1 MFAEFLRRLFG
12 RKSSDDDE
20 PPAQA
25 ARSKESSAQPALA
38 RPIPPRPPPAPSRP
52 AQATTR
58 PSAPARPT
66 QPRPTQAA
74 SPAAATAARPDV
86 LPAILRAQPTGAPAP
101 AAEPNPSEKI
111 EPAPAVAPA
120 TLKPQQ
126 HRLALRDER
135 LAAKTA
141 SQTHTVTSRR
151 RHKRHFTAGEAE
163 RLFSATLRTR
173 NRNLRDLITDEPQ
186 LARYALP
193 VWDSEADVAKA
204 LGVEPKTLRHF
215 SAHSV
220 KDRVEHYVTFA
231 IPKRTGGERLIMA
244 PKTRLKALQRRLNAV
259 LIDKLPTSEYAHG
272 FRTGRSVRSNA
283 APHVGKRV
291 VLRLDIK
298 DFFPSI
304 HVGRVRGLL
313 IALGYGYPV
322 ATTLA
327 VLMTEAP
334 RQPVMVGD
342 IRIYAPVG
350 PRACPQGAPTSPGLS
365 NALLVKMDRR
375 LAGLARRY
383 GFAYTRYAD
392 DLTFSG
398 DDFAAAHALRLLAAR
413 VVEEEGFVINP
424 EKTRLMHS
432 GGCQT
437 VTGVVVNDVLGLS
450 RQVRRRLRA
459 AIHQFGKM
467 HAAGNADPALLRRLD
482 GKVAYVSMLNAEQA
496 QRLVSR

>member
-1 MFAEFLRRLFG
+1 M
-12 RKSSDDDE
+12 
-20 PPAQA
+20 
-25 ARSKESSAQPALA
+25 
-38 RPIPPRPPPAPSRP
+38 
-52 AQATTR
+52 
-58 PSAPARPT
+58 
-66 QPRPTQAA
+66 
-74 SPAAATAARPDV
+74 

>member
-1 MFAEFLRRLFG
+1 MFIEFLRRLFG
-12 RKSSDDDE
+12 QKPIAADE
-20 PPAQA
+20 PQPQA
-25 ARSKESSAQPALA
+25 AAPKAPSAQPAPTKA
-38 RPIPPRPPPAPSRP
+38 
-52 AQATTR
+52 
-58 PSAPARPT
+58 APARPPQT
-66 QPRPTQAA
+66 PGRPPPTPSRPPQATTPARPAQSRPTQGT
-74 SPAAATAARPDV
+74 SPAATRPDT
-86 LPAILRAQPTGAPAP
+86 LPAILRAQPAATPAP
-101 AAEPNPSEKI
+101 ATVQKPAEKVEAA
-111 EPAPAVAPA
+111 APLAPA
-120 TLKPQQ
+120 TVKPQQ

-163 RLFSATLRTR
+163 RLFSATFRTR

-193 VWDSEADVAKA
+193 MWDSEADVAKA
-204 LGVEPKTLRHF
+204 LGVDPRMLRHF
-215 SAHSV
+215 SAHGF

-244 PKTRLKALQRRLNAV
+244 PKKRLKALQRRLNAL

-304 HVGRVRGLL
+304 HFGRVRGLL

-342 IRIYAPVG
+342 ARIYAPVG

-375 LAGLARRY
+375 LAGLARRH

-398 DDFAAAHALRLLAAR
+398 DDIAAAHALRLLAAR
-413 VVEEEGFVINP
+413 VVEEEGFAINP
-424 EKTRLMHS
+424 DKTRIMHS

-437 VTGVVVNDVLGLS
+437 VAGVVVNDVLGLS

-496 QRLVSR
+496 RRLVSR